1 MFEERKQSLSFIK
14 LKRHYFK
21 RPDGLTEEETCVW
34 VASSHIAMMVE
45 HPAIAN
51 EPGYTELLVD
61 GGPVHVEETVKQIQ
75 NLMGLK

>member
-1 MFEERKQSLSFIK
+1 MNFIK

-21 RPDGLTEEETCVW
+21 RPDGLTEEENYVW

-51 EPGYTELLVD
+51 GSGYTELLVD
-61 GGPVHVEETVKQIQ
+61 GGPVHVEETVEEINK
-75 NLMGLK
+75 LMGLK